1 MSEVWNSI
9 VAALHHE
16 HAMRAYFVLTAF
28 VIMAASAF
36 VAWQT
41 SEYVTGGLVDRALT
55 GRKPTTL
62 QGWKNR
68 LAKLNSIKNAKLFW
82 QFVWLVVAVVFG
94 AIVPAMVLLVIGLNA
109 DWLFMTSDA
118 FLRSCKDVACVG
130 QSKTEALVWYIAS
143 LVQTSVVADVFSQQ
157 IALPRSAITAN
168 PHHLGILSTIFAFRS
183 FLQLYLANWLS
194 ISALGFWK
202 TLRSDDTKIDKQIEE
217 SGKRIKELESELLS

>member
-9 VAALHHE
+9 VAALLHD
-16 HAMRAYFVLTAF
+16 HAMRTYFVLSAL

-55 GRKPTTL
+55 GRKPSTS
-62 QGWKNR
+62 QGWRNR
-68 LAKLNSIKNAKLFW
+68 LAKLKSIKHAKLLW

-94 AIVPAMVLLVIGLNA
+94 AIVPGMVLLTIGLNA
-109 DWLFMTSDA
+109 DWLFMTSNA
-118 FLRSCKDVACVG
+118 FLRSCKDVACSG
-130 QSKTEALVWYIAS
+130 QSQTEALVWYIAS

-157 IALPRSAITAN
+157 LALPRPAITAN
-168 PHHLGILSTIFAFRS
+168 PNHLGILSTIFAFRS

-194 ISALGFWK
+194 IAALGFWK
-202 TLRSDDTKIDKQIEE
+202 TLKSDDTKIDKQIEE
-217 SGKRIKELESELLS
+217 ATARVKELERAV